1 MTGPVSP
8 GRWLERAG
16 NGTPLDRWL
25 SKQNP
30 AYRLLAP
37 YLISKGPRGPAPA
50 GAWWAFERHL
60 IPVPGRRSAMSI
72 PVITIS
78 REYGSGGRAI
88 GEKAGKGVGDSF
100 LQQGTDSNGSQGE
113 WPVRGY
119 IKKAEQ
125 QKSTSFLYG
134 LYMGAQQLP
143 MNDQIFLI
151 QSKIIR
157 EIAEKGP
164 ASLWAA
170 APTMSCG
177 SGRTCS
183 VCSSMRRCLSGPSA
197 PRRCMREDRQQHR
210 GFCEEKRTRSGRL
223 STTISP
229 RINGGRPPLPPGH
242 QQCVRRGLC
251 RGGPQARGGILPGR
265 GGSVSGPV
273 QPPQENKM
281 GSCPSDGSF

>member
-1 MTGPVSP
+1 
-8 GRWLERAG
+8 
-16 NGTPLDRWL
+16 
-25 SKQNP
+25 
-30 AYRLLAP
+30 
-37 YLISKGPRGPAPA
+37 
-50 GAWWAFERHL
+50 
-60 IPVPGRRSAMSI
+60 MSI

-88 GEKAGKGVGDSF
+88 GEKLAKELGIPFYNKELILMAAKESGLS
-100 LQQGTDSNGSQGE
+100 E
-113 WPVRGY
+113 EY

-164 ASLWAA
+164 CVIVGRCADYVLRERKDLLSVFIHAPLSFRAQRAQKVYEKTASNIEDFVKKKDKKRAA
-170 APTMSCG
+170 FYNYFSQNEM
-177 SGRTCS
+177 
-183 VCSSMRRCLSGPSA
+183 
-197 PRRCMREDRQQHR
+197 
-210 GFCEEKRTRSGRL
+210 
-223 STTISP
+223 
-229 RINGGRPPLPPGH
+229 GGRPPLPPGH

-265 GGSVSGPV
+265 GGSVSGPG
-273 QPPQENKM
+273 PTTPGK
-281 GSCPSDGSF
+281 